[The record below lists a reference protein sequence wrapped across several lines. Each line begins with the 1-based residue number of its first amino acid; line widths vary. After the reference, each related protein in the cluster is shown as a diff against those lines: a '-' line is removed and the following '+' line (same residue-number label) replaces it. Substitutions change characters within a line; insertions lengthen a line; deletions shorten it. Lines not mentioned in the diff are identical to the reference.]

1 MMGSVILTV
10 LAAVLFV
17 AALAL
22 FLSSRRTHDQLDRMI
37 DAAIRGDFRAERFDE
52 SRLSRTEQKLSQYLA
67 ASVLSRTALDED
79 RARIQSL
86 IGDISH
92 QTRTPIANIVLYT
105 SLLGEQPLTEDQHA
119 LADQACQQAEK
130 LRFLIDALVKSSH
143 LETGIVQV
151 HPSVGRLAPM
161 LEALYQTYLPAAQ
174 DKNIA
179 LTVQP
184 TDVCACFDPKWTSEA
199 VGNLIDN
206 AIKYTPSGGT
216 VTISVKDAPMFCAV
230 AVADS
235 GPGIPESEHAKIFTR
250 FYRAAHAAQV
260 PGVGIGLSL
269 TREILRA
276 EGGYVKVSSAS
287 GKGAIFS
294 AFLPKE

>member
-1 MMGSVILTV
+1 MIVTV
-10 LAAVLFV
+10 LAAVLFA
-17 AALAL
+17 AALVL
-22 FLSSRRTHDQLDRMI
+22 FLSVRRTHDQLDRMI

-67 ASVLSRTALDED
+67 ASVLSHTALDED

-130 LRFLIDALVKSSH
+130 LRFLIEALVKSSH
-143 LETGIVQV
+143 LETGMVQV
-151 HPSVGRLAPM
+151 HPSVGQLAPM
-161 LEALYQTYLPAAQ
+161 LEALHQTYQSAAQ
-174 DKNIA
+174 DKNLT

-184 TDVCACFDPKWTSEA
+184 TAVCARFDPKWTAEA

-216 VTISVKDAPMFCAV
+216 VTISVRDAAMFCAI
-230 AVADS
+230 AVADT

-250 FYRAAHAAQV
+250 FYRAPSAAQV

-276 EGGYVKVSSAS
+276 EGGYVKVSSS
-287 GKGAIFS
+287 PGKGAVFS